1 MTTQE
6 DQLRHILFQSLSPD
20 KSTRQA
26 AESALLSS
34 QSNPGHALVI
44 LRVVAASCNAGGEG
58 VGGSYGGLP
67 VRQAAAV
74 HFKNMV
80 KGGWGGPPSS
90 PNDGGGDDVI
100 TSPPKFIIPESDR
113 ELIKNNLVSL
123 MCTVPPALQSQCSE
137 SVALIAAVDF
147 PQRWDNLLPDLIA
160 KFAHP
165 DWNIVNGVLLTANSI
180 LKRFRFVQRSDAL
193 YADILYVLQRIQEPL
208 TQLFVSITAQLDT
221 TTTTTHTTAS
231 SGDNILGLTARL
243 AALRS
248 INRIFYSL
256 NYQDLPEYFE
266 DHMNEW
272 MAGFAK
278 LLQYTNPILV
288 DEDEEMQPGELGDMY
303 MCYFIYIRENYYIFL
318 CMRQLIS
325 III

>member
-26 AESALLSS
+26 AEGALLSS
-34 QSNPGHALVI
+34 RSNPGHALAV
-44 LRVVAASCNAGGEG
+44 LRVVAASNAGGSSSG
-58 VGGSYGGLP
+58 DLP

-80 KGGWGGPPSS
+80 KGGWGKGVGPSS
-90 PNDGGGDDVI
+90 SAANDADDDDA
-100 TSPPKFIIPESDR
+100 PKFIVPDADR

-137 SVALIAAVDF
+137 SIALIAAVDF
-147 PQRWDNLLPDLIA
+147 PRRWDNLLPDLIS
-160 KFAHP
+160 KFTDHNW
-165 DWNIVNGVLLTANSI
+165 DIVNGVLLTANSI

-193 YADILYVLQRIQEPL
+193 YADILYVLQRMQEPL
-208 TQLFVSITAQLDT
+208 TLLFVSITAQLDT
-221 TTTTTHTTAS
+221 TAHNNTAS
-231 SGDNILGLTARL
+231 GDILGLTSRL

-288 DEDEEMQPGELGDMY
+288 DEDEEMQPGEFGDHV
-303 MCYFIYIRENYYIFL
+303 CYFTCKIPL
-318 CMRQLIS
+318 L
-325 III
+325 